1 MFLLVNNADRGSIDY
16 VRVKE
21 IKLDGTAHG
30 SLMSEGVLRP
40 LITGLTS
47 PSYTHYSLKMK
58 ALFVCDVDS
67 LLFYRIKHA
76 GDQIEADGGR
86 PMVANVECGGLE
98 ADKYGNLLFID
109 K

>member
-98 ADKYGNLLFID
+98 SDKYGNLLFID